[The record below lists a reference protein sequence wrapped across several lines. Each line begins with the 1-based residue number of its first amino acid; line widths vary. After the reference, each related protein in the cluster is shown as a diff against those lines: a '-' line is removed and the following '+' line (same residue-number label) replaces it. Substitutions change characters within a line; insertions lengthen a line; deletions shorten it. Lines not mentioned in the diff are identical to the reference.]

1 MRYRVIVLPVV
12 GALLVVGGFLFSNL
26 NDNLVYYVTPTE
38 AVSKKPQFE
47 DGTRFRL
54 GGWVEKGSVERTA
67 DGARFVATDGDT
79 RVPVVHTGA
88 PSQLF
93 QAGIGVVVEGAWEG
107 DSFYSDTMLVKHDEN
122 YAPPTDD
129 PTTDEPAT
137 DGGGRAADERAT
149 EGEQP

>member
-1 MRYRVIVLPVV
+1 MKYRFIVVPVV

-38 AVSKKPQFE
+38 AVAKKPQFE

-54 GGWVEKGSVERTA
+54 GGVVEKGSVERTA

-79 RVPVVHTGA
+79 RVSVVHTGA

-107 DSFYSDTMLVKHDEN
+107 DTFYSDTMLVKHDEN
-122 YAPPTDD
+122 YAPPPDATPTDAPRTDD
-129 PTTDEPAT
+129 
-137 DGGGRAADERAT
+137 RAT
-149 EGEQP
+149 EGDQP